1 MQKHHNADHF
11 KMIHLKKKLFLWTF
25 CNEKNLA
32 FGKYCFANCVYFT
45 GSTGRW
51 QVKLAGQI
59 QVGGAT
65 ESTAVTGQ

>member
-1 MQKHHNADHF
+1 MK
-11 KMIHLKKKLFLWTF
+11 KTLHLENIALLT
-25 CNEKNLA
+25 
-32 FGKYCFANCVYFT
+32 VYFT